1 MNTRTYS
8 VTIPAPKSRVFAY
21 LADIENL
28 PQWATCFCQRLD
40 VVDGRH
46 WATTPQGQVL
56 CDIRAHQATGTIDF
70 LAGPNPEQMARWPA
84 RVLDLPGGESLYQFT
99 TVQMPGMSDEEFE
112 GQGVDVQTEF
122 ENILRV
128 FEPVQV

>member
-8 VTIPAPKSRVFAY
+8 VTIPAPKARVFAY

-28 PQWATCFCQRLD
+28 PQWATCFCQAVD

-46 WATTPQGQVL
+46 WATTPQGQVV

-70 LAGPNPEQMARWPA
+70 LAGPSAEQMGCWPA
-84 RVLDLPGGESLYQFT
+84 RVLDLPGGECLFQFT
-99 TVQMPGMSDEEFE
+99 TVQLPGMSDEEFAA
-112 GQGVDVQTEF
+112 QGADVQTEF
-122 ENILRV
+122 ANILRV
-128 FEPVQV
+128 FEPAHV